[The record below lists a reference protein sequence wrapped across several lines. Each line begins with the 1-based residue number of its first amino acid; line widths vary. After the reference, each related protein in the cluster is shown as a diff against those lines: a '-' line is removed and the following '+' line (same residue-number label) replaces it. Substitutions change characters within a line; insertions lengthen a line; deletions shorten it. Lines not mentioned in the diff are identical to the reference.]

1 MIIFIASFTKSTLLM
16 ENALGEME
24 LNLLDV
30 FGIIGEIQK
39 LDIYKTLYQRVQSF
53 SKKPGT
59 FY

>member
-1 MIIFIASFTKSTLLM
+1 M